1 MKLVFRALATVAVL
15 AGSALSNSNYP
26 TLYVFGDSLSDIG
39 VLNNLTNGLVPP
51 SPYWEGR
58 FSSGPLW
65 NEYAA
70 RLINY
75 NLYSTAAAGSTLDND
90 FSKILNVLSTRSL
103 PVAPTSVTEEDT
115 TTDIVSTTSADKPF
129 EMPKLDLSVILDI
142 IPGLSK
148 FVGGLLSIV
157 PGLLDILSDL
167 INAVT
172 SILPLNIPDV
182 DLTGLLNDILSI
194 LPIKLPGLGHEE
206 SSALRKRISG
216 SAQIVI
222 PSVQMQLSSLQT
234 ALEANPASSIG
245 QKDIAV
251 LEVGSTD
258 LIVGILGIASNTIT
272 SEAFVERL
280 LGGVMAQLDQL
291 HEIGFKNIMVVDM
304 LAMQNTPFADILNVK
319 KLFSSTV
326 ELYNKKLAES
336 VESWASGVDDIG
348 FTGVAEL
355 GKFVEVTIG
364 SDKILKALGITNTEN
379 SCLGTDILGI
389 IARGEELGPVK
400 FATEVKQSLV
410 CSDPSANYFFDIVH
424 PAERVQRLFGY
435 YFRERLVYV
444 SNGESLEIDE
454 ESILNTIQKYNL
466 GTPAPK
472 PARV

>member
-1 MKLVFRALATVAVL
+1 TLAAVAVL
-15 AGSALSNSNYP
+15 ARSAVSSSNFP

-39 VLNNLTNGLVPP
+39 VLKNLTNGLVPP

-70 RLINY
+70 RLIDY
-75 NLYSTAAAGSTLDND
+75 NLYNSAAAGSTLDND
-90 FSKILNVLSTRSL
+90 FSKILNILSTRSL
-103 PVAPTSVTEEDT
+103 PAIPTNAAEEDAS
-115 TTDIVSTTSADKPF
+115 TDIISTTSADKPF

-157 PGLLDILSDL
+157 PGLLDILSEL

-182 DLTGLLNDILSI
+182 DLSGLLNDILSI
-194 LPIKLPGLGHEE
+194 LPIKIPGLGDED
-206 SSALRKRISG
+206 SSALLKRISG
-216 SAQIVI
+216 SPQITI
-222 PSVQMQLSSLQT
+222 PSVQAQLGNLKT
-234 ALEANPASSIG
+234 LVNAKPALSIG

-280 LGGVMAQLDQL
+280 LGGVTAQLDQL

-304 LAMQNTPFADILNVK
+304 LAMQHTPFADILNVK

-336 VESWASGVDDIG
+336 VKAWASNIDDIG
-348 FTGVAEL
+348 FANVAEL
-355 GKFVEVTIG
+355 GKFVEVTVG
-364 SDKILKALGITNTEN
+364 SSKILEALGITNTEN
-379 SCLGTDILGI
+379 SCLATDILGI
-389 IARGEELGPVK
+389 IAKGEELGPER
-400 FATEVKQSLV
+400 FAAEVKKSLV
-410 CSDPSANYFFDIVH
+410 CDDPSTSYFFDIVH

-435 YFRERLVYV
+435 YFSERLIYV

-454 ESILNTIQKYNL
+454 EGILDTIQKYNL

-472 PARV
+472 PARI